1 MVEPPDTFGS
11 VAAGTFRARLHVAV
25 DSVGIFIVLG
35 FSSAFAQTYEP
46 ENIILGRPAADS
58 IAVHVRAA
66 EGTEVFAEYGQ
77 TPGAS
82 PGAYTGRTAAA
93 QTSAD
98 NLMELSLEG
107 LQPNTRYYYRVSYRR
122 PGASEDE
129 TGQEYSFHTGR
140 PRGSTFSF
148 GVQSDSHPERPGP
161 GRMFHTDLYTRTM
174 ENVAAD
180 QPDLYFT
187 LGDDFSISNQMYDFF
202 QGDRNAM
209 TQATVDAVY
218 LNQRNYFGVMAH
230 STSLFLVN
238 GNHEEARRH
247 LLGTPLHDV
256 SIFAGN
262 ARTRIFPLPAPDDFY
277 TGDPEPVPGVGLLRD
292 YYAFEWGDALFV
304 AIDPYWQS
312 PAPVGM
318 SSGMGMGS
326 LAEPPWSEIQDEW
339 EALVL
344 PPEDPWESTIGDA
357 QYQWL
362 KRTLEESEAKY
373 KFVFA
378 HHVLGTG
385 RGAVEMA
392 GLYEWGGRNPDG
404 TWEFDERRPDWE
416 LPIHQLMVE
425 NGVTI
430 FFQGHDHLYARQ
442 ELDGLIY
449 QEVPNPGDPTPGEVF
464 CNSCFHEN
472 YLSGDLLPNSGYLN
486 VTVSPEEVRVDYV
499 KSYLPEGFVLWDD
512 VAVELDGHE
521 NGEIARSYVIR

>member
-262 ARTRIFPLPAPDDFY
+262 ARTRIFPLPAPEFLFPR
-277 TGDPEPVPGVGLLRD
+277 GLPVRRSPSELGVPQCHGISGGGPGGLRQVLPAGRVRIMGRCRGETRRPREWRD
-292 YYAFEWGDALFV
+292 R
-304 AIDPYWQS
+304 
-312 PAPVGM
+312 
-318 SSGMGMGS
+318 
-326 LAEPPWSEIQDEW
+326 
-339 EALVL
+339 ALVRHSVMRRSPGREWRIL
-344 PPEDPWESTIGDA
+344 
-357 QYQWL
+357 Q
-362 KRTLEESEAKY
+362 RTL
-373 KFVFA
+373 
-378 HHVLGTG
+378 
-385 RGAVEMA
+385 M
-392 GLYEWGGRNPDG
+392 
-404 TWEFDERRPDWE
+404 
-416 LPIHQLMVE
+416 
-425 NGVTI
+425 
-430 FFQGHDHLYARQ
+430 
-442 ELDGLIY
+442 
-449 QEVPNPGDPTPGEVF
+449 
-464 CNSCFHEN
+464 
-472 YLSGDLLPNSGYLN
+472 
-486 VTVSPEEVRVDYV
+486 
-499 KSYLPEGFVLWDD
+499 
-512 VAVELDGHE
+512 
-521 NGEIARSYVIR
+521 